1 MKILAIDTS
10 GEVCSL
16 CLTEDFHL
24 RGEYSFR
31 HERHLTERLPSIVT
45 FLLTDAGV
53 TLADVDVFAVGL
65 GPGSF
70 TGVRV
75 GVTMAKVWA
84 ETFQKRIVG
93 VSSLDTL
100 ARAASGTTGGV
111 VAVVPSRK
119 NELIAAFYPT
129 GKPRAVREPELI
141 APADVPKRAR
151 ELLGDTSV
159 VVVGECAKEVPAS
172 PTLKPRHVSP
182 RALWV
187 AQLAD
192 ARLRVYGADDP
203 ATLTPLYIAPT
214 PVG

>member
-24 RGEYSFR
+24 RSEYSFR

-45 FLLTDAGV
+45 FLLNDAGV
-53 TLADVDVFAVGL
+53 MLADVDVFAVGL

-100 ARAASGTTGGV
+100 ARAAGGTASGV
-111 VAVVPSRK
+111 VAVAPSRK
-119 NELIAAFYPT
+119 NELIAAFYPAN
-129 GKPRAVREPELI
+129 KPRAVREPELI

-151 ELLGDTSV
+151 ELLGDVPV

-172 PTLKPRHVSP
+172 LTLKPRYVSP